1 MFNKSLFTQ
10 GSMIASASVK
20 GTLIRIWD
28 SVRRVMLVELRRG
41 SDQATL
47 YCINFSLRDEWL
59 CCSSDKGTVHVFA
72 LLDYKLNKRSALA
85 AIGVPGAYACSQ
97 WSLANFTVPQEV

>member
-1 MFNKSLFTQ
+1 
-10 GSMIASASVK
+10 MIASASVK

-47 YCINFSLRDEWL
+47 YCINFSPRDEWI
-59 CCSSDKGTVHVFA
+59 CRSSDKGTVHIFA
-72 LLDYKLNKRSALA
+72 LQDYR
-85 AIGVPGAYACSQ
+85 
-97 WSLANFTVPQEV
+97 